1 MCIYI
6 YTYIYIYICN
16 WDPTGRLSSAL
27 TLAAPL
33 TANAS
38 ASSAARRTA
47 LVVVLA
53 SHLLAPFSPG
63 LCLSVG
69 RARRHFLVCV
79 IWIELP
85 GARLTPAIYIYIY
98 IYICIHIH
106 TYKQTCMCIERNRE
120 RGRERERGKERD
132 RYSHRESNMGP
143 PDSETGCFFTRL
155 HRRSSCCFIPVMLVV
170 TV

>member
-1 MCIYI
+1 MGSHRKAELRTHTRRALDCERQCQQRCAQDGLSCRLGFSSSCAVFPRLVFVGWPCAAALSCLCNLDRITRRE
-6 YTYIYIYICN
+6 TYPC
-16 WDPTGRLSSAL
+16 
-27 TLAAPL
+27 
-33 TANAS
+33 
-38 ASSAARRTA
+38 
-47 LVVVLA
+47 
-53 SHLLAPFSPG
+53 H
-63 LCLSVG
+63 
-69 RARRHFLVCV
+69 
-79 IWIELP
+79 
-85 GARLTPAIYIYIY
+85 IYIYIY